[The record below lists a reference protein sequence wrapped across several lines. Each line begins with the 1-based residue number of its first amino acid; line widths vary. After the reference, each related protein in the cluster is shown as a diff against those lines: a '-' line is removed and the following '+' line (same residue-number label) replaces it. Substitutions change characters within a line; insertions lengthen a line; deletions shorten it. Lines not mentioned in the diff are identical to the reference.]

1 MKNYWTYLILVV
13 LPFSLLLN
21 ACQSDSIVQE
31 LLPQDPSLEV
41 YFNHREVS
49 GITYSDPYR
58 KIERSGDNLEAV
70 IIEAINNANS
80 NIDIAVQELQLSEIA
95 LALAK
100 RHQKGI
106 KVRVILENQYSRSL
120 SDFSNQEIANFTSRE
135 RDRYEQYLQLVDV
148 NRDGDLSQQELK
160 SRDALVILRNAKIPI
175 IGDTEDGSKG
185 SGLMHH
191 KFMVIDGQIVIT
203 GSANFTLSGI
213 HGDYSNSQT
222 RGNVN
227 NLLKIANSQV
237 ASLFTEEFNY
247 MWGDGQGGSEDS
259 QFGIDKPWRSPKTIT
274 WNNTT
279 VTVQFSPTS
288 KSQDWSNST
297 NGLIGKTLSNA
308 NSSIDMALFV
318 FSEQKLAD
326 ILEQKREAGV
336 KIRTLIDREFAFRYY
351 SEGLD
356 MLGVALGN
364 KCKYEK
370 DNNPW
375 NNYIDEVGITDLN
388 RGDKLHHKFSIVDG
402 NTIIAGSQNWSNTAN
417 VNNDETVLII
427 KNSTVA
433 AHFQQE
439 FARLYSKSSLGLPT
453 RIKNKIQTEE
463 RKCN

>member
-49 GITYSDPYR
+49 RITYSDPYR
-58 KIERSGDNLEAV
+58 KIERSGENLEAV
-70 IIEAINNANS
+70 IIEAINSANS
-80 NIDIAVQELQLSEIA
+80 NIDIAVQELQLPEIA

-135 RDRYEQYLQLVDV
+135 RNRYEQYLQLVDV
-148 NRDGDLSQQELK
+148 NGDGDLTQQELK

-175 IGDTEDGSKG
+175 IDDTEDGSKG

-259 QFGIDKPWRSPKTIT
+259 RFGIDKPWRAPETIT
-274 WNNTT
+274 WNNTK

-356 MLGVALGN
+356 MLGVALSN

-427 KNSTVA
+427 ENSTVA

-463 RKCN
+463 QKCN

>member
-70 IIEAINNANS
+70 IIEAINSANS
-80 NIDIAVQELQLSEIA
+80 NIDIAVQELQLPEIA

-148 NRDGDLSQQELK
+148 NGDGDLTQQELK

-175 IGDTEDGSKG
+175 IDDTEDGSKG

-259 QFGIDKPWRSPKTIT
+259 RFGIDKPWRAPETIT
-274 WNNTT
+274 WNNTK

-356 MLGVALGN
+356 MLGVALSN

-427 KNSTVA
+427 ENSTVA

-463 RKCN
+463 QKCN

>member
-13 LPFSLLLN
+13 LPFALLFN
-21 ACQSDSIVQE
+21 ACKSDSIVQE

-41 YFNHREVS
+41 YFNHRDIS

-70 IIEAINNANS
+70 IIEAINHANS
-80 NIDIAVQELQLSEIA
+80 NIDLAVQELQLPEIA

-100 RHQKGI
+100 RHRSGI

-120 SDFSNQEIANFTSRE
+120 SDLSSKEIADLDTRE
-135 RDRYEQYLQLVDV
+135 RDRYEQYFQLVDV
-148 NRDGDLSQQELK
+148 NGDGDLTQQELK
-160 SRDALVILRNAKIPI
+160 SRDALVILRNAGIPI
-175 IGDTEDGSKG
+175 IDDTEDGSKG

-191 KFMVIDGQIVIT
+191 KFMVIDGEIVIT

-227 NLLKIANSQV
+227 NLLKITNSQV

-247 MWGDGQGGSEDS
+247 MWGDGEGGSEDS
-259 QFGIDKPWRSPKTIT
+259 QFGINKLWRSPKTIT
-274 WNNTT
+274 WNNTK

-297 NGLIGKTLSNA
+297 NGLIGKTLSKA
-308 NSSIDMALFV
+308 NSSIDLALFV

-336 KIRTLIDREFAFRYY
+336 KIRALIDRGFAFRYY

-356 MLGVALGN
+356 MLGVALSN

-370 DNNPW
+370 ANNPW
-375 NNYIDEVGITDLN
+375 DMPIKDVGIADLN
-388 RGDKLHHKFSIVDG
+388 IGDKLHHKFAVVDE
-402 NTIIAGSQNWSNTAN
+402 NTIITGSQNWSNTAN
-417 VNNDETVLII
+417 VNNDETVLVIE
-427 KNSTVA
+427 NSTVA
-433 AHFQQE
+433 AHFTQE
-439 FARLYSKSSLGLPT
+439 FNRLYSNSSLGLPKS
-453 RIKNKIQTEE
+453 IENKIKTEKQ
-463 RKCN
+463 KCN